1 MSSEP
6 EPQQLAEGQA
16 VNTVEPATTSTI
28 PVAAPRRRRTRNLET
43 MRIQAKVGAGMY
55 GVVYSATDTTDNTI
69 VALKKINMER
79 ETQGFPVTALR
90 EIKILASLNHKNVVH
105 LREVVTYGGDES
117 HNEEHLV
124 KQGFNIGDVFMVFE
138 YVDYDLSGVLKARHY
153 FDLSPDLIKSFS
165 HQLLTGVEYL
175 HSKGILHRD
184 IKGANL
190 LISKGNV
197 LKIADLGLA
206 RHIPPAGHKLTNPV
220 VTLWYRSPEVILGSK
235 FYGPEVDMWSV
246 G

>member
-6 EPQQLAEGQA
+6 EPQQLADGQA

-153 FDLSPDLIKSFS
+153 FD
-165 HQLLTGVEYL
+165 
-175 HSKGILHRD
+175 
-184 IKGANL
+184 
-190 LISKGNV
+190 
-197 LKIADLGLA
+197 
-206 RHIPPAGHKLTNPV
+206 
-220 VTLWYRSPEVILGSK
+220 
-235 FYGPEVDMWSV
+235 
-246 G
+246 